1 MQIKGFREYLT
12 GNYPMLSYDRVRIN
26 LRGHEHLDV
35 RLTEIP
41 IKSRKADLFPPNI
54 SNSSKFDKI

>member
-1 MQIKGFREYLT
+1 
-12 GNYPMLSYDRVRIN
+12 MLSYDRVRIN

-41 IKSRKADLFPPNI
+41 IKSRKAELFPPTM
-54 SNSSKFDKI
+54 SK